1 MQLEQLVKDI
11 VMDGVSFPPVD
22 VTGICTH
29 SGDVTD
35 GSLFVAIYGTD
46 IDGHDFIP
54 QAIDNGA
61 SAIISNGR
69 ELGILPVPNIKVANP
84 RLAASR
90 VAAEYY
96 GHPTKELTVIGI
108 TGTNGKTTT
117 ASILNKIM
125 KSADI
130 QTAQLGTLGII
141 ADGFSPEKTLTT
153 PDPISLQRTFRTLA
167 DKGFTHIIMEVSSH
181 ALDQHRVAD
190 VNFDIGAFTNL
201 SSEHLDYHP
210 SMDDYFHAKTKLF
223 HSLPITGTAIVNF
236 DDERGPAMAR
246 ESQAPVVALSKCGPA
261 DIYYTE
267 LSVDLKGIHGMV
279 KAGDM
284 LINVSSSLLG
294 EFNAENI
301 LCALSLAVSLGID
314 PDFIQNGITNCQTI
328 SGRMESFQLKNGA
341 SVIVD
346 YAHTSDAYTKVL
358 STIHQMKIPEG
369 KMNIVFGCGGD
380 RDTTKRSEM
389 GRIAEQFGDRLWITP
404 DNPRSEEINEIN
416 DQILTGISDTN
427 HRVFEDRSIGLN
439 AALAALNKEDILVV
453 LGKGREAYQEI
464 KGKIIPYSDIKI
476 IETFIHEN

>member
-11 VMDGVSFPPVD
+11 VMDGISFPPVD
-22 VTGICTH
+22 VTDICTH
-29 SGDVTD
+29 SGDVTN

-54 QAIDNGA
+54 HAIENGA

-96 GHPTKELTVIGI
+96 GHPTKDLTVIGI

-117 ASILNKIM
+117 ASILNEIL
-125 KSADI
+125 KSADMK
-130 QTAQLGTLGII
+130 TAQLGTLGII
-141 ADGFSPEKTLTT
+141 ADGYTPEKTLTT
-153 PDPISLQRTFRTLA
+153 PDPIRLQQSFRELA

-190 VNFDIGAFTNL
+190 VNFDMGAFTNL
-201 SSEHLDYHP
+201 SPEHLDYHP

-236 DDERGPAMAR
+236 DDEMGQAIAR
-246 ESQAPVVALSKCGPA
+246 ESQAPVVSISKHGSS
-261 DIYYTE
+261 DIYFSE
-267 LSVDLKGIHGMV
+267 LTQNLNGIHGTI

-284 LINVSSSLLG
+284 LISVSSSLLG

-301 LCALSLAVSLGID
+301 LCAVSMAISLGIE
-314 PDFIQNGITNCQTI
+314 PNAIQNGITNCHTI
-328 SGRMESFQLKNGA
+328 SGRMESFQLRNGA

-346 YAHTSDAYTKVL
+346 YAHTTDAYTKVL
-358 STIHQMKIPEG
+358 GTIKGMKHPKG

-380 RDTTKRSEM
+380 RDATKRSEM
-389 GRIAEQFGDRLWITP
+389 GRIAEQFGDQLWITP

-416 DQILTGISDTN
+416 NQILEGLSGTN
-427 HRVFEDRSIGLN
+427 SRVFDDRSIGLN
-439 AALAALNKEDILVV
+439 GALSALGKDDILVV
-453 LGKGREAYQEI
+453 LGKGRETYQEI
-464 KGKIIPYSDIKI
+464 KGEKIPYSDINTIKA
-476 IETFIHEN
+476 FIHAN